1 MSEIQYTTGNSSLGS
16 VLIAGTESGVCAIL
30 LGDHPQ
36 ELIDELGSWYPD
48 STLSRSDLV
57 FEQLVS
63 RVIDSIEKPGKGPD
77 LLLDIRGTVFQQRV
91 WQAIR
96 EIPAGHTATYS
107 DIAEQVG
114 APGAVRAVAGACAAN
129 TLAVAIPCHRVVR
142 RDGNLAGYRW
152 GVERKRALL
161 QREGAR

>member
-1 MSEIQYTTGNSSLGS
+1 MSEIQYTTGDCSLGS

-48 STLSRSDLV
+48 GTLCRSDLV

-63 RVIDSIEKPGKGPD
+63 RVIGSIEKPGTGPD

-96 EIPAGHTATYS
+96 EIPAGRTATYG
-107 DIAEQVG
+107 DIAERVG
-114 APGAVRAVAGACAAN
+114 APDAVRAVARACAAN

-142 RDGNLAGYRW
+142 RDGSLAGYRW